1 MVILHWM
8 GGQDG
13 GPEGEGEIA
22 AQVGAVNGMLARC
35 EPTPY
40 LSLSFVVRLAAYD
53 SDKETPSPSGS
64 TKGMRAGVVIDGKFA
79 RSW

>member
-1 MVILHWM
+1 M

-35 EPTPY
+35 ELTPY
-40 LSLSFVVRLAAYD
+40 LSLSFVVRLAGYD

-64 TKGMRAGVVIDGKFA
+64 TKGMRACVVIDGQFA